1 MVKKFTAVSA
11 KFMVGLLLGE
21 EEETGIGLDKGLT
34 ITHIH
39 ILFSQIK
46 LNSLFNSNYLLT
58 LDLVS
63 GFFSRHK
70 NHRSSK
76 QNPDKILDLM

>member
-39 ILFSQIK
+39 ILFS
-46 LNSLFNSNYLLT
+46 L
-58 LDLVS
+58 
-63 GFFSRHK
+63 
-70 NHRSSK
+70 
-76 QNPDKILDLM
+76 